1 MAAVEPVSGE
11 SLRSS
16 ARTSPARGQYPNA
29 QHRLGLALSLVA
41 FGALSTVA
49 LAAQQ
54 QRATAEEVVVR

>member
-1 MAAVEPVSGE
+1 
-11 SLRSS
+11 
-16 ARTSPARGQYPNA
+16 
-29 QHRLGLALSLVA
+29 LALSLVA